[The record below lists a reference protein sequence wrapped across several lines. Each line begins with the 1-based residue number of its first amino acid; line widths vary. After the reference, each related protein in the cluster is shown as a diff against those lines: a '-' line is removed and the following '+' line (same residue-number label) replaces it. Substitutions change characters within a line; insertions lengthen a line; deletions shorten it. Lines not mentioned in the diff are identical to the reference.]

1 MIGIRHQRHYGS
13 TPLIILKGDE
23 HGDEQAKVK
32 KNRKKLN
39 IKVIKEKTKKRNR
52 GKEKR
57 KLPPLFI

>member
-23 HGDEQAKVK
+23 HGDEQAK